1 MIFFHKYFVCALFAF
16 FFAFFFFNKAIELS
30 DNAIA
35 ELLYFEDFQF
45 CVTDMYR
52 VRDQFHYQAQYLNN
66 KKIKVLIFSFDEFS
80 YGDCFIIDS
89 EIHIPEKIE
98 DFDYQNTC

>member
-1 MIFFHKYFVCALFAF
+1 
-16 FFAFFFFNKAIELS
+16 
-30 DNAIA
+30 
-35 ELLYFEDFQF
+35 
-45 CVTDMYR
+45 MYR

-98 DFDYQNTC
+98 DFDYQKYLLIQNIMVFFIILKLNF